1 MHLYNYDP
9 APNPQRLV
17 HFMRLKGIEI
27 PTTQIDLGTLEQ
39 HKPEFQAVNPAGT
52 VPCLVLDSG
61 EQLTEVIAICQY
73 LELQYP
79 DKPLM
84 GSSAL
89 EKALIL
95 EWDHK
100 IFTNLLSAIADMLR
114 NGNPN
119 FAGRALPGPIKLEQ
133 IPELVERGR
142 VRLQHCWEVFDRA
155 LEGRDYLVGGR
166 LTLAD
171 IDLYVAMSFAGWVRE
186 KVPASAT
193 NLVNFQSR
201 MKDALSA

>member
-1 MHLYNYDP
+1 
-9 APNPQRLV
+9 
-17 HFMRLKGIEI
+17 
-27 PTTQIDLGTLEQ
+27 
-39 HKPEFQAVNPAGT
+39 
-52 VPCLVLDSG
+52 
-61 EQLTEVIAICQY
+61 
-73 LELQYP
+73 
-79 DKPLM
+79 
-84 GSSAL
+84 
-89 EKALIL
+89 
-95 EWDHK
+95 
-100 IFTNLLSAIADMLR
+100 
-114 NGNPN
+114 
-119 FAGRALPGPIKLEQ
+119 
-133 IPELVERGR
+133 LVERGR